1 MYRYHSFY
9 RSLAIISSRSLK
21 LWNKK
26 WILKPQAYSIGNP
39 GAGVSVAAVASP
51 SHDDLVNQ
59 WENHGFLDEIR
70 CWMTQCRIHPMPCL
84 PSSTSPFFFAG
95 IPKPSPTLVVV
106 AGFPYSLFILV
117 TINRKTCFWLVVS
130 TILKEGLSHILWK
143 IKFMFETTKQIYY
156 SPCFVHRLRCFSVRH
171 CAFAPFAP
179 RCHEI
184 HQVRHLLLRPLL
196 RLRMAIG
203 EHHFSI
209 YRL

>member
-1 MYRYHSFY
+1 MVYRYHSFY
-9 RSLAIISSRSLK
+9 RSLAIISSQSLK

-26 WILKPQAYSIGNP
+26 WILKPQAYSVGNP

-51 SHDDLVNQ
+51 HDDLVNQ

-70 CWMTQCRIHPMPCL
+70 CWMTWCRIHPMPCL
-84 PSSTSPFFFAG
+84 PSSTSPFFGG

-117 TINRKTCFWLVVS
+117 TINRKKCFWLVAS
-130 TILKEGLSHILWK
+130 TICQWEGLSHILWK
-143 IKFMFETTKQIYY
+143 IKFMFETTNQIYY
-156 SPCFVHRLRCFSVRH
+156 SPCFCPSTSMFFRPPL
-171 CAFAPFAP
+171 PFAP

-196 RLRMAIG
+196 RLQMAIG

-209 YRL
+209 YRF